1 MSKLYLISPPN
12 FELEEMKKNLSLAF
26 EGGQIAVFQ
35 LRMKSLSEDGSYN
48 SKPDEKQVREAVKA
62 LMPICHKN
70 NCVFIL
76 NDNPKLASELNCD
89 GVHIGEDD
97 GSVKEAKKIMGNGK
111 YVGVSCYASLDRAYK
126 AGEEGADY
134 IAFGAFYE
142 TQTKKPKGKPTL
154 ELLDFWQKYTN
165 IPCVAIGGIKVEN
178 AEPII
183 KAGADFIAVVTGVWD
198 YKKGIKQA
206 ISDFNRLFK
215 N

>member
-1 MSKLYLISPPN
+1 MTKLYLISPPN
-12 FELEEMKKNLSLAF
+12 FELEEMKLKLEEAF
-26 EGGQIAVFQ
+26 KGGEISVFQ
-35 LRMKSLSEDGSYN
+35 LRMKSLSPDGTYN
-48 SKPDEKQVREAVKA
+48 SKPEEKLVRKAVA
-62 LMPICHKN
+62 ELLPICHKN
-70 NCVFIL
+70 KCVFIL

-97 GSVKEAKKIMGNGK
+97 GNAKEAKKIMGEGK

-134 IAFGAFYE
+134 VAFGAFYE
-142 TQTKKPKGKPTL
+142 TQTKKPKGRPTL

-165 IPCVAIGGIKVEN
+165 IPSVAIGGIKVEN

-198 YKKGIKQA
+198 YKKGVKQA
-206 ISDFNRLFK
+206 IADFNKLFV
-215 N
+215 